1 MSRLKRQQNIDG
13 LTNALQTIQQNQ
25 RSLSENDLNLI
36 EKAIEKLQKL
46 RKKKGLT
53 DKHYE
58 MEISDI
64 VSLLNNF
71 LIN

>member
-13 LTNALQTIQQNQ
+13 LTNALKTIQQNQ

-36 EKAIEKLQKL
+36 KKAIEKLQKL

>member
-13 LTNALQTIQQNQ
+13 LANALRTIQQNQ

-71 LIN
+71 LTN